1 MKSQNIHRDLD
12 TSFVNLSALIKYL
25 RRRRFVGS
33 IKVELKSYI
42 ANIEFTKENRLKV
55 HERDEL
61 TGGIFEGEEALQRIL
76 IRTRKPGGNINVY
89 QLLEE
94 IRAVP
99 TSNAQ
104 VRNTV
109 RKPKIRTEPRADL
122 GTGSARPI
130 KTPSNLNDLDVRAPN
145 IPASRNGILD
155 ARNKPPKSQTPGFRA
170 LAEEPVPI
178 KSADNQKNSLPDFP
192 FSLSNKFEDKAR
204 KALSSPQDWQTI
216 LNLIVELLRV
226 TDRSLA
232 MADIDFD
239 AAFRKV
245 RTEISGDYPFLD
257 PSSDEFDYIDG
268 KIRLTKQ
275 MNAKI
280 FIAGIMESLRR
291 IFEKLASY
299 PKYEEVR
306 RATLE
311 RIDRLAKKRSGFY
324 DKFSI
329 TPQINKILSSSPY
342 KSG

>member
-33 IKVELKSYI
+33 IKVELKSYE
-42 ANIEFTKENRLKV
+42 ANIEFTKENKLKV

-61 TGGIFEGEEALQRIL
+61 SGRIFEGEEALQRIL

-109 RKPKIRTEPRADL
+109 RKPKFRTEPRADL

-145 IPASRNGILD
+145 IPASRNKT
-155 ARNKPPKSQTPGFRA
+155 KPSNSQTPGFRA

-232 MADIDFD
+232 MADIDFG

-299 PKYEEVR
+299 PKYEEIR
-306 RATLE
+306 LATLE
-311 RIDRLAKKRSGFY
+311 RIDRLAKKRSEFY